1 MANPPRPSLPPSAA
15 WHRSGLDLLSRL
27 DHTSRS
33 HARFRVHSSL
43 KGKSTPWHHPRRTR
57 RTLNPTVLT
66 KLLLAGAILS
76 ACTEQAPPAAFA
88 PNLRLD
94 SIVEAYG
101 TPEESDVFF
110 GLISDVEVAPDG
122 TLFVL
127 DKRAMRVVHLSREG
141 EFLGAY
147 GGEGEGPGEFLSPSR
162 MAVVGN
168 DELVV
173 LDDETFRLNRYAITP
188 SGLVYLDRTQLDFDV
203 LDLCAA
209 GEQLVVNGFKDGH
222 ALHLMSLDGT
232 IERSFYG
239 LPAVVD
245 PTIGERWQED
255 LKDAIGIGW
264 VSCALPGQVV
274 YLSMW
279 GASLRDYSLDG
290 ATQWDVPVEDH
301 VSIRFRET
309 ETGGFG
315 VDLTGDRQWFHR
327 GMTVIPFDQDLVV
340 TQFMAYGPG
349 AGGRD
354 DPATELR
361 LFRPSDSAQ
370 VILSD
375 TLPFI
380 EHMEGGTAWGWRNL
394 PYPQVVKMSVEIK
407 REAQGR

>member
-1 MANPPRPSLPPSAA
+1 MEAISFLCLATA
-15 WHRSGLDLLSRL
+15 
-27 DHTSRS
+27 
-33 HARFRVHSSL
+33 
-43 KGKSTPWHHPRRTR
+43 
-57 RTLNPTVLT
+57 VLV
-66 KLLLAGAILS
+66 
-76 ACTEQAPPAAFA
+76 ACGEPVPPAEFA
-88 PNLRLD
+88 PWLRLEG
-94 SIVEAYG
+94 IEASYG

-110 GLISDVEVAPDG
+110 GLISDLEIAPDG
-122 TLFVL
+122 TLFVM
-127 DKRAMRVVHLSREG
+127 DRRGMRIMHLSVEG
-141 EFLGAY
+141 EFLGPY
-147 GGEGEGPGEFLSPSR
+147 GGEGEGPGEFLGPSR

-232 IERSFYG
+232 IERSFYE

-245 PTIGERWQED
+245 PTINTRWQGD

-264 VSCALPGQVV
+264 VSCAFPGQVV

-315 VDLTGDRQWFHR
+315 VDLTGGRQWFHR

-370 VILSD
+370 VVQPD

-380 EHMEGGTAWGWRNL
+380 EHSKGGTAWGWRNL
-394 PYPQVVKMSVEIK
+394 PYPQLVRMSVEI
-407 REAQGR
+407 RRGAQGR